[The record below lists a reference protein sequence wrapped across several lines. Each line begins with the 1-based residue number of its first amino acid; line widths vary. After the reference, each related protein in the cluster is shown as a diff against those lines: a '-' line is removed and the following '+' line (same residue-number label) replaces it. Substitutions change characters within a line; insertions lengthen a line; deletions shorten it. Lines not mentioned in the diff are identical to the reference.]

1 MILKLVGSALVMISC
16 IAVSRTV
23 LTAERSKSEQIE
35 AFISLLR
42 YIRHQID
49 CYSIPMDR
57 IFADCPLDILEPLGG
72 KENDMSFERLLKRKE
87 IILEGEAKHIL
98 EEFSETLGKNYRDRQ
113 IKLCDIAISSLEG
126 VRGAEQKK
134 YAVKKKTVNALCLAA
149 GGMVVILLI

>member
-1 MILKLVGSALVMISC
+1 M
-16 IAVSRTV
+16 
-23 LTAERSKSEQIE
+23 
-35 AFISLLR
+35 
-42 YIRHQID
+42 
-49 CYSIPMDR
+49 
-57 IFADCPLDILEPLGG
+57 
-72 KENDMSFERLLKRKE
+72 KRKE